1 MSIVAARVYADRI
14 EMSADSISVRDDHII
29 DQNTSMQKI
38 FFNGAM
44 IVGGCGEAWEA
55 LMMGEYISSRT
66 PTSNTMMGILSFI
79 KGFLAWLG
87 PYIPDHKTLA
97 NTYLIALGDKLWEV
111 TDGPTIIEVRDYIAI
126 GDGEEFAMGAMFCGH
141 SPHEAVKSACALSC
155 YVAEPIVDELLWRTK

>member
-66 PTSNTMMGILSFI
+66 PTSNTMMGILSCI

-97 NTYLIALGDKLWEV
+97 NTYLIALGDK
-111 TDGPTIIEVRDYIAI
+111 
-126 GDGEEFAMGAMFCGH
+126 
-141 SPHEAVKSACALSC
+141 
-155 YVAEPIVDELLWRTK
+155 